1 MNCSICHEVI
11 KGNYGPLI
19 GHNAEPVNG
28 GRCCDTCNANV
39 VMPARV
45 NRLMSGK
52 TGNLVRLVDVVQSMI
67 EEEGNDDQGNQRSGR

>member
-28 GRCCDTCNANV
+28 GRCCDTCNADV
-39 VMPARV
+39 VIPARIS
-45 NRLMSGK
+45 RLSSGN
-52 TGNLVRLVDVVQSMI
+52 TGSLVRLVDVVRSMV
-67 EEEGNDDQGNQRSGR
+67 EGEGNDNQVDDRSN